1 MRTQKRQIMIF
12 ISQQSSDGA
21 IHKGFCLIFT
31 ALKLS
36 CVICGKLISKVT
48 WVHCFAAVVMQPHRK
63 SGVIVHIWKSV
74 CVRASWRPT
83 PPLFGKMQMR
93 VIKSNHRCLLG
104 WTVHQGC
111 DLVVHSQLRIF
122 FFFFILN
129 RYVTHTFK
137 FRSRWSNAGMLLL
150 ASQQRHDVCR
160 SI

>member
-63 SGVIVHIWKSV
+63 SGVIVPIRKSV
-74 CVRASWRPT
+74 CVRVSWRLT

-104 WTVHQGC
+104 CSVHQGC
-111 DLVVHSQLRIF
+111 DLVVHSLGSS
-122 FFFFILN
+122 FFFISN
-129 RYVTHTFK
+129 RYVTRTFK
-137 FRSRWSNAGMLLL
+137 FRSRWSNVGMLLL
-150 ASQQRHDVCR
+150 ASQQRHNICR